1 MSREYVLNRKVALAL
16 IARGLLPEGCSLLK
30 LEIGVDG
37 ATVLSFERYVS
48 ADELGLLA
56 EALKEVAQDQ
66 QPKVS
71 REMH

>member
-16 IARGLLPEGCSLLK
+16 IARGLLPEGCSLIK

-56 EALKEVAQDQ
+56 DALKDVAQEQ

>member
-16 IARGLLPEGCSLLK
+16 IARGLLPEGCSLVK

-37 ATVLSFERYVS
+37 ATIMSFERYVS

-56 EALKEVAQDQ
+56 DALKDVAHEQ
-66 QPKVS
+66 QPKLS